1 MTAQN
6 LLLWAAPALLLLIA
20 AVVLVRVVRRRAQES
35 DIEADGPEA
44 GQS

>member
-1 MTAQN
+1 MIRDFRAG
-6 LLLWAAPALLLLIA
+6 LVALLLLIA
-20 AVVLVRVVRRRAQES
+20 AVVLFRVVRRRAQES